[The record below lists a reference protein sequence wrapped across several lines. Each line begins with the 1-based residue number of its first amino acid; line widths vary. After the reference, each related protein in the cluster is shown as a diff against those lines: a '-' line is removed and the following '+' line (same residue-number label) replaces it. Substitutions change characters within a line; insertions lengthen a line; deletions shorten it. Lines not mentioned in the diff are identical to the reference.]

1 MILWRQYISLS
12 NKTRYDRRRGC
23 QKLSAILWRH
33 LWTTPYQ
40 LNVRHHFLEVLILL
54 RLAMITKVGWIKI
67 TIISFLYSCRL
78 FWSHFYPSLITN
90 EQGTYFWNF
99 SIFGIRSQLSS
110 SIFCFVV
117 IPPLRLTSPIDCLRM
132 ISLEQYYSLAFK
144 LDLEKGMFFGCL
156 KIALDQQF
164 DSRWYLKIV

>member
-78 FWSHFYPSLITN
+78 FWSHFYPSLHNHKRTRN
-90 EQGTYFWNF
+90 LLLKLFYFWNSF
-99 SIFGIRSQLSS
+99 STFIINILLCCHPPVKVNFSDRLFKDDQLRTILLFGL
-110 SIFCFVV
+110 
-117 IPPLRLTSPIDCLRM
+117 
-132 ISLEQYYSLAFK
+132 
-144 LDLEKGMFFGCL
+144 
-156 KIALDQQF
+156 
-164 DSRWYLKIV
+164 